1 MATKAQ
7 EAAVRNYLL
16 SLKDPGKLKDEE
28 QIASLRSKLES
39 TDDDLERLQI
49 RQKLLD
55 LESPATEQYED
66 EFVTH
71 AKAWADQQGV
81 SDQAFLAEGV
91 PGQVLRKAGFRNVR
105 DGRRRGASTT
115 ARSRGRRRRVSADE
129 VRASIPKGAFTI
141 QQVQEASGASPA
153 VVRRVVQ
160 EEVDASR
167 VTEEGK
173 DPGHRGPGRAPALY
187 RR

>member
-7 EAAVRNYLL
+7 ESAVRNYLL

-39 TDDDLERLQI
+39 TDDELERLQL
-49 RQKLLD
+49 RQQLLD

-71 AKAWADQQGV
+71 AKAWADQRGI

-115 ARSRGRRRRVSADE
+115 RSRGRRRRVSADE
-129 VRASIPKGAFTI
+129 VRASIPKGSFTI
-141 QQVQEASGASPA
+141 QHVQEASGASPA

-160 EEVDASR
+160 EEVDAGR

-173 DPGHRGPGRAPALY
+173 DPDHRGPGRAPALY